1 VAKAF
6 LKRGWLDL
14 AFLCLDGQPIAF
26 HFGFRYRRRYYYY
39 IPAFD
44 PSCAAYAPSTQ
55 LLVRLMRKACEEG
68 FEVFD
73 FLIGNEPACEEG
85 FEVFDFLIGN
95 EPYKYDW
102 ATENHLTAKLVFP
115 LHQGWRNTTTALAVG
130 RERLIHK
137 AQRSHAVRRVVK
149 PILGWWQGFNA

>member
-73 FLIGNEPACEEG
+73 FLIGNEP
-85 FEVFDFLIGN
+85 
-95 EPYKYDW
+95 YKYDW

-115 LHQGWRNTTTALAVG
+115 LHQGWRSTTTALAVG

-137 AQRSHAVRRVVK
+137 AQRSPAVRRVVK
-149 PILGWWQGFNA
+149 PILGWW